1 MTKTAKKYISPVK
14 LMLAIWGIEIYMYN
28 LHIVSFYN
36 PLNFLT
42 FVLVFGVILA
52 LICSKFFVLYRNKKL
67 RLQGKQYTPISL
79 TLEEIEDKSKF
90 VLKLFLIGTV
100 INVVFSGGF
109 PLLWLVIGDARTY
122 QDFGVHGFNGM
133 VNSFYYISLLC
144 YTYLYLKKRGKK
156 QLIILLGLIFYP
168 VFSMARAL
176 IFTGLFEVLG
186 LYLLLNR
193 IRLKSIIIA
202 LLLAISIIVA
212 FGQMGDNR
220 NGLDSATE
228 SFVRSYVDD
237 EYVDLMEK
245 LPSGF
250 TWVYIYFTCAINNIT
265 YNINTLQPTGYPY
278 FTVRRLLPSFIAE
291 RVIEQKDYED
301 KYALKMDDSV
311 FNVFTIYSNYIKD
324 FGVFFTIILFFL
336 VGIFFYDIYYKSS
349 PDDTKYLFMYPPI
362 FMILCLSVF
371 DDFLLSLPTLF
382 QFVFTS
388 YFFRRRSPRR
398 IVNQDNN

>member
-1 MTKTAKKYISPVK
+1 MVKTAKKYISPGK

-36 PLNFLT
+36 PLNALT
-42 FVLVFGVILA
+42 LFLVFGVIFAML
-52 LICSKFFVLYRNKKL
+52 CSKLFVIYRNRKL
-67 RLQGKQYTPISL
+67 FLRGKRFFPNNL
-79 TLEEIEDKSKF
+79 TLDEIEKKSKLI
-90 VLKLFLIGTV
+90 LKLFLIGTV

-109 PLLWLVIGDARTY
+109 PLMWLFTGDTRTY

-144 YTYLYLKKRGKK
+144 YTYLFSKKKEKK
-156 QLIILLGLIFYP
+156 ILLILLGLLFYP
-168 VFSMARAL
+168 AFSMARAL
-176 IFTGLFEVLG
+176 IFTGIFEVLG

-193 IRLKSIIIA
+193 IRLKTILIA
-202 LLLAISIIVA
+202 FILAISIIIA
-212 FGQMGDNR
+212 FGQMGDSR

-228 SFVRSYVDD
+228 GFVRSYVDE
-237 EYVDLMEK
+237 EYVDIMER

-250 TWVYIYFTCAINNIT
+250 TWVYIYFTCAINNVT

-278 FTVRRLLPSFIAE
+278 FTIRRLFPSVIAE
-291 RVIEQKDYED
+291 RIFEQKDYED

-324 FGVFFTIILFFL
+324 FGVFFTIVLFLGF
-336 VGIFFYDIYYKSS
+336 GIFFYDIYYKAS
-349 PDDTKYLFMYPPI
+349 PDDIRYLFMYPPI
-362 FMILCLSVF
+362 FMIICLSVF

-388 YFFRRRSPRR
+388 YFFKSKRKLQ
-398 IVNQDNN
+398 I